1 MKFSFKK
8 TLFSLTA
15 ILSLGMLVGCGET
28 TPEGP
33 KDKIDYA
40 ASNDAKLVLD
50 YKNKSFLTDGIG
62 QVKLSTSIDGDTAHF
77 TDPETK
83 DLYKCR
89 FAGID
94 TPESTGKIQPYGKAA
109 SNFTKETLKKADK
122 DGTIVIS
129 VPGDEYTKPSFDSTG
144 SRYIATIWVNETT
157 KNCDYKDLKCLNI
170 MLVQEGFSEVKNA
183 ADLPRLEPVFRNAWE
198 QAKELKLNMFSGEE
212 DPLFNYGDYDD
223 TSLLDIKIEI
233 EKTIEAQRKGETYEN
248 KYNGAKVRVVGTV
261 VGYANNILYLQ
272 NFYSQENG
280 ARVPEGEYAGI
291 NVFTGMAP
299 IPSKFYTK
307 NTYLQLCG
315 TCIDDE
321 NFGFQITGVS
331 FKAYG
336 KDENDAQVLI
346 KPQDNTDEFKIK
358 EFDIATGEV
367 DVNDFT
373 YLNSPINFTDNVV
386 VTGGYDNTANG
397 EVTLYLSDTK
407 GNRLDFNSFISF
419 LYKPDATNPSLIW
432 KKISDF
438 KGKTFKLSGVLA
450 VRKTKAGEYQYQILP
465 RSSEDLVE
473 VKA

>member
-1 MKFSFKK
+1 MNLSFKK
-8 TLFSLTA
+8 TLFSLAT
-15 ILSLGMLVGCGET
+15 ILSLGLLVGCGPSGES
-28 TPEGP
+28 GP
-33 KDKIDYA
+33 AEKIDYA
-40 ASNDAKLVLD
+40 SKNEAKLVLD
-50 YKNKSFLTDGIG
+50 YKNKSFLKDGIG
-62 QVKLSTSIDGDTAHF
+62 RVNLSTSIDGDTAHF
-77 TDPETK
+77 SDPETK
-83 DLYKCR
+83 ELYKCR
-89 FAGID
+89 FAGVD

-122 DGTIVIS
+122 EGTIVIS

-170 MLVQEGFSEVKNA
+170 MLVQEGYSEVKNA
-183 ADLPRLEPVFRNAWE
+183 ADLPRLEPVFRDAWT

-223 TSLLDIKIEI
+223 TSLLDIKIEV
-233 EKTIEAQRKGETYEN
+233 EKTIQAQRKGETYEN
-248 KYNGAKVRVVGTV
+248 KFNGAKVRVVGTV

-299 IPSKFYTK
+299 IPSKFYQK

-346 KPQDNTDEFKIK
+346 KPADNTDEFSLKQF
-358 EFDIATGEV
+358 EIATSDIDLE
-367 DVNDFT
+367 DFT
-373 YLNSPINFTDNVV
+373 YLNSPIDFTDNVV
-386 VTGGYDNTANG
+386 VTGGYDNINNG
-397 EVTLYLSDTK
+397 EVTLYLSDTNGK
-407 GNRLDFNSFISF
+407 RLDFNVFVSF
-419 LYKPDATNPSLIW
+419 LYKPDPNNASLVW
-432 KKISDF
+432 RKIEDF
-438 KGKTFKLSGVLA
+438 KGKTFELKGVLA
-450 VRKTKAGEYQYQILP
+450 VRKTKKGEYQYQILP
-465 RSSEDLVE
+465 TSSEDLVE

>member
-1 MKFSFKK
+1 MNLSFKK
-8 TLFSLTA
+8 TLFSLAT
-15 ILSLGMLVGCGET
+15 ILSLGILVGCGPTE
-28 TPEGP
+28 PNNE
-33 KDKIDYA
+33 KIDYA
-40 ASNDAKLVLD
+40 STNEAKLVLD
-50 YKNKSFLTDGIG
+50 YKNKTFLNDGIG

-77 TDPETK
+77 IDPETN

-89 FAGID
+89 FAGVD

-144 SRYIATIWVNETT
+144 TRYLATIWVNETT
-157 KNCDYKDLKCLNI
+157 KNCDYKELKCLNI
-170 MLVQEGFSEVKNA
+170 MLVQEGYSEVKNA
-183 ADLPRLEPVFRNAWE
+183 ADLPRLEPVFRSAWE

-212 DPLFNYGDYDD
+212 DPLFNYGEYDD
-223 TSLLDIKIEI
+223 TSLLDIKIEV
-233 EKTIEAQRKGETYEN
+233 EKTIEAHRKGETYEN
-248 KYNGAKVRVVGTV
+248 KFNGAKVRVVGTV

-299 IPSKFYTK
+299 IPSKFYLK

-336 KDENDAQVLI
+336 KDENDAKVLI
-346 KPQDNTDEFKIK
+346 KAEDNTDEFKLK
-358 EFDIATGEV
+358 EFNINTNEV
-367 DVNDFT
+367 DENDFT
-373 YLNSPINFTDNVV
+373 YLNSPINFKDEVI
-386 VTGGYDNTANG
+386 VTGGYDNLNNN
-397 EVTLYLSDTK
+397 EVILFLNDKNNQSL
-407 GNRLDFNSFISF
+407 NFNAFVSF
-419 LYKPDATNPSLIW
+419 LYKPDPSNPSLIW
-432 KKISDF
+432 KKIDDF
-438 KGKTFKLSGVLA
+438 KGKTFKLKGVLSI
-450 VRKTKAGEYQYQILP
+450 RKAKSGEYRYQILP
-465 RSSEDLVE
+465 TSSEDLVE
-473 VKA
+473 VKV